1 MKRIET
7 LTSSVSVAIR
17 RLRTSTFEASSTG
30 QLQLGG
36 VAMTKTFSKS
46 SPLPAISVGLAISIL
61 VATWV
66 AGARFERMERAD
78 TQAITEITSVA
89 ERQRRYIGTT
99 GVLTEKLNAI
109 DKKLT
114 DLETKL
120 ALLEMQLETYIGRR
134 E

>member
-1 MKRIET
+1 
-7 LTSSVSVAIR
+7 
-17 RLRTSTFEASSTG
+17 
-30 QLQLGG
+30 
-36 VAMTKTFSKS
+36 
-46 SPLPAISVGLAISIL
+46 
-61 VATWV
+61 
-66 AGARFERMERAD
+66 MERAD
-78 TQAITEITSVA
+78 TQAITEITAVA

>member
-1 MKRIET
+1 
-7 LTSSVSVAIR
+7 
-17 RLRTSTFEASSTG
+17 
-30 QLQLGG
+30 
-36 VAMTKTFSKS
+36 MTKTFAKS

-78 TQAITEITSVA
+78 TQAITEITAVA

-120 ALLEMQLETYIGRR
+120 ALLERQRETYIGRR